1 MVNSS
6 VRVAALIA
14 ASLAALSFNAAAM
27 AQGDHAG
34 HDHAGA
40 QPAAPGAAVPAA
52 TGPGALGKAPV
63 DPENA
68 PKISFEK
75 TTHDFGTIPDDKSV
89 DTVFKFTNTGKGT
102 LEIVQA
108 AGSCGCT
115 VPALTKRTYAPGESG
130 EIKVAFNPHNRR
142 DKQHTQVTV
151 TTNDPSAPAQLLH
164 IVSFVKAQVRLDPQ
178 ALSFGQIEKN
188 KGAGNVVVFTSVKPD
203 LRPISVQSNNP
214 IISAVL
220 EEPKQVTIEGEQALQ
235 ASVRI
240 SIDPNAQVGP
250 FQGAVTLVTSD
261 PAKPMTITVL
271 GEIIGELAL
280 VPPRLSIGGTSPNQ
294 QVATQVQISSRSA
307 KPFKILKVE
316 EVPAPNNPKMLV
328 FETVADP
335 SATPTQPKTILKV
348 SGNAPG
354 TNGAFR
360 GEIVVTTDLPGEE
373 TVRIP
378 YFGFVRGGQNP
389 VPGGVANPVGV
400 PQDDAWRRNPS
411 SLIP

>member
-34 HDHAGA
+34 HDHA
-40 QPAAPGAAVPAA
+40 QPAAPGAAVPATTA
-52 TGPGALGKAPV
+52 PGALGKAPI

-178 ALSFGQIEKN
+178 ALSFGQIEKS

-203 LRPISVQSNNP
+203 LKPVSVQSNNP
-214 IISAVL
+214 IINATL
-220 EEPKQVTIEGEQALQ
+220 EEPREVTIEGEKALQ
-235 ASVRI
+235 ANIRI
-240 SIDPNAQVGP
+240 NIDPKADVGP

-271 GEIIGELAL
+271 GEVIGELAL
-280 VPPRLSIGGTSPNQ
+280 VPPRLSIGGTSPGQ
-294 QVATQVQISSRSA
+294 PVATQVQISSRYN
-307 KPFKILKVE
+307 KPFKITKVE
-316 EVPAPNNPKMLV
+316 EVPAPNNPRMLS
-328 FETVADP
+328 FETVEDTSTNP
-335 SATPTQPKTILKV
+335 PRMLLKV
-348 SGNAPG
+348 TGKAPP

-360 GEIVVTTDLPGEE
+360 GEIVLTTDLQGEN

-389 VPGGVANPVGV
+389 VPGGIANPVGA

-411 SLIP
+411 TLVP

>member
-6 VRVAALIA
+6 VRIAALIA
-14 ASLAALSFNAAAM
+14 ASLAALSINAAAP
-27 AQGDHAG
+27 
-34 HDHAGA
+34 A
-40 QPAAPGAAVPAA
+40 QPTAQPQPAAKPAPGAAVP
-52 TGPGALGKAPV
+52 GPARAPI

-68 PKISFEK
+68 PKITFDK

-89 DTVFKFTNTGKGT
+89 DTVFRFTNTGKGT
-102 LEIVQA
+102 LEIIQA

-151 TTNDPSAPAQLLH
+151 TTNDPAAPAQLLH
-164 IVSFVKAQVRLDPQ
+164 VNSFVKAQVRLDPQ

-220 EEPKQVTIEGEQALQ
+220 EEPKQVTIEGDQALQ
-235 ASVRI
+235 ASIRI

-271 GEIIGELAL
+271 GEVIGELAL

-294 QVATQVQISSRSA
+294 QVATQVQISSRYA

-328 FETVADP
+328 FETIEDTSVSP
-335 SATPTQPKTILKV
+335 PRTTLKV
-348 SGNAPG
+348 SGNAPQ

-389 VPGGVANPVGV
+389 VPGGTASPVGV

>member
-6 VRVAALIA
+6 VRIAALIA
-14 ASLAALSFNAAAM
+14 ASLAALSFNAAAL
-27 AQGDHAG
+27 
-34 HDHAGA
+34 A
-40 QPAAPGAAVPAA
+40 QPQPAAKPAPGAAVP
-52 TGPGALGKAPV
+52 GPARAPI

-68 PKISFEK
+68 PKITFDK

-89 DTVFKFTNTGKGT
+89 DTVFRFTNTGKGT
-102 LEIVQA
+102 LEIIQA

-151 TTNDPSAPAQLLH
+151 TTNDPAAPAQLLH
-164 IVSFVKAQVRLDPQ
+164 VNSFVKAQVRLDPQ

-220 EEPKQVTIEGEQALQ
+220 EEPKQVTIEGDQALQ
-235 ASVRI
+235 ASIRI

-261 PAKPMTITVL
+261 PTKPMTITVL
-271 GEIIGELAL
+271 GEVIGELAL

-294 QVATQVQISSRSA
+294 QVATQVQISSRYA

-316 EVPAPNNPKMLV
+316 EVPAPNGTKMLV
-328 FETVADP
+328 FETIEDSTVSP
-335 SATPTQPKTILKV
+335 PRTTLKV
-348 SGNAPG
+348 SGNAPQ

-389 VPGGVANPVGV
+389 VPGGTASPVGV